1 MKFNTVLVFFGL
13 VSLVAVGADNST
25 PKEKPGVSLLKNL
38 AKTSAVVNPGA
49 QRSRHHH
56 GTVRPREAARSA
68 TELPSSPV
76 LLAEEAMNL
85 LIPNQKYLIKFEDEE
100 NFGKVAPLQS
110 NSSYVEFSQGDVE
123 KYQEA
128 VKNIIEYRNFVRQHC
143 GGESSRRFADALD
156 RYIASLCTFNR
167 KALPLVAD
175 ITENNSAL
183 ILIVNRST
191 LIDAPILTSRYLQF
205 KKQRFKESMNR
216 FLAND
221 LQLVSDMVSV
231 AKMLKVE
238 VSDENWNKSFGVR
251 DNAIETLS
259 QWPREMV
266 FSATE
271 KLTDARE
278 SACIF
283 QPKANVAQQKPEEA
297 KAPAAPQAE

>member
-1 MKFNTVLVFFGL
+1 MKFNTVLVIFGL
-13 VSLVAVGADNST
+13 LTFVALGADNST

-38 AKTSAVVNPGA
+38 AKTAVVNPGA
-49 QRSRHHH
+49 QRSRHYHSSR
-56 GTVRPREAARSA
+56 VREVSKSA
-68 TELPSSPV
+68 TELPSSPA

-110 NSSYVEFSQGDVE
+110 NSSYVEFSQSDVE
-123 KYQEA
+123 KYREA

-143 GGESSRRFADALD
+143 SGESSRRFADAMD
-156 RYIASLCTFNR
+156 RYISSLCTFNR

-191 LIDAPILTSRYLQF
+191 LIDAPVLTTRYLQF

-216 FLAND
+216 FLNND
-221 LQLVSDMVSV
+221 LQLVADMVTV
-231 AKMLKVE
+231 AKTLKVE
-238 VSDENWNKSFGVR
+238 ISEENWNKSFGVR
-251 DNAIETLS
+251 DNAIESLS
-259 QWPREMV
+259 QWPREMI

-271 KLTDARE
+271 KLNDARE

-283 QPKANVAQQKPEEA
+283 QAKSNVAQQKAEDNKTSTP
-297 KAPAAPQAE
+297 PAAE